1 MVLRVLYVGS
11 DKWFGK
17 TGCLDFWLNAL
28 MAHGTKVFFKVDD
41 RMIAANPQAAASAAF
56 LTGSADS
63 LDASTAGAQRDAAH
77 GHYARLMAQWRS
89 RQGGDDP
96 ATVVAKLLRCFARDP
111 PVRAAVEQLVQK
123 LVRLT
128 TISAASAGLSASAAA
143 GWLQMSVLTSWT
155 IATQCVPLCCRC
167 RHRHR
172 RLGIE
177 GVR

>member
-17 TGCLDFWLNAL
+17 TGCLDFWLNML

-96 ATVVAKLLRCFARDP
+96 ATVVRYTARGNLVAVITNGSAVPGATLRCAGRTHSESCSLSSCFAS
-111 PVRAAVEQLVQK
+111 QS
-123 LVRLT
+123 T
-128 TISAASAGLSASAAA
+128 N
-143 GWLQMSVLTSWT
+143 
-155 IATQCVPLCCRC
+155 
-167 RHRHR
+167 
-172 RLGIE
+172 
-177 GVR
+177 